1 VILLNKVIQILI
13 LTDLDFLTSF
23 FEQHFDGGG
32 IGPALIKGNF
42 SGRPCC
48 RTAFLRKPGAAF
60 LSRCA
65 VSEPEVDGLTLSV
78 ESPIQLLPPA
88 KRCPRGVSCG

>member
-32 IGPALIKGNF
+32 IAPL
-42 SGRPCC
+42 
-48 RTAFLRKPGAAF
+48 
-60 LSRCA
+60 
-65 VSEPEVDGLTLSV
+65 
-78 ESPIQLLPPA
+78 
-88 KRCPRGVSCG
+88 